1 MNLIIERIA
10 KLLAVRSIITIML
23 TVGMLFLLSGFWNP
37 NETIL
42 TLYSTSYGAIITYFF
57 TKEKEERETNQI
69 VEPNQQVQK
78 NQINPAYYKR

>member
-57 TKEKEERETNQI
+57 TKEKEERGTNQI
-69 VEPNQQVQK
+69 VEPNQQV
-78 NQINPAYYKR
+78 

>member
-57 TKEKEERETNQI
+57 TKEKEEREINQP
-69 VEPNQQVQK
+69 VEPNQQV
-78 NQINPAYYKR
+78 

>member
-1 MNLIIERIA
+1 MNLIVERIA

-23 TVGMLFLLSGFWNP
+23 TAGMLFLLSGFWNP

-69 VEPNQQVQK
+69 VEPNQQV
-78 NQINPAYYKR
+78 